1 MALRAA
7 RLAALILTAALP
19 HAAPFASATLPALSS
34 LRASLS
40 PRNGG
45 LQNALVASA
54 SRCDSDAPF
63 AVVSGVLLAV
73 GKQVKEWGRGVS
85 YINKAN
91 SAVVPGGAATMC
103 RNLIDSDS
111 QTPVMPA
118 VVASASRNDA
128 ASVSTDTASA
138 GLKRAAMHTS
148 SVACS
153 AYFENLRADGRVEH
167 CGLLR

>member
-7 RLAALILTAALP
+7 RLAALILAAALP
-19 HAAPFASATLPALSS
+19 HAAPFASSTLPALSC
-34 LRASLS
+34 LRASLT

-54 SRCDSDAPF
+54 SQCDSGAPF
-63 AVVSGVLLAV
+63 AVVSDVLLAV
-73 GKQVKEWGRGVS
+73 GKQFKEWCRGVS
-85 YINKAN
+85 CINKAN
-91 SAVVPGGAATMC
+91 GAAVPGGAATMSS
-103 RNLIDSDS
+103 NLIDW
-111 QTPVMPA
+111 QTPVVPP
-118 VVASASRNDA
+118 VVASRNDA
-128 ASVSTDTASA
+128 TSVSTDTASA

-167 CGLLR
+167 CRLLR